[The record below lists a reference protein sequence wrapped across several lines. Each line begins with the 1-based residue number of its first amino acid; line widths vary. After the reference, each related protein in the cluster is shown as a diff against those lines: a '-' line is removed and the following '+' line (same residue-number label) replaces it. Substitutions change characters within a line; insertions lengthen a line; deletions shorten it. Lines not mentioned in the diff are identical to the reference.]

1 MMYRLKCMVIVEIW
15 ANKTKMKVANLYNPC
30 QKLTKV
36 MLEGIWERGNGKVII
51 CGDFNAHSSLWGST
65 RTDENGKIIEEYM
78 DEHNLVC
85 LNDGRGTRFD
95 VGRGT
100 ESAIDLTIVSEQI
113 AGSSQWEVFND
124 NSMGSDHYPIWTKM
138 SDQSV
143 QLEGNWFPRWKM
155 KEVNWEHYSMVAS
168 GKLMG
173 IMSNLGD
180 DVEELNSM
188 ITGILYESAEET
200 IGKSTGMKKMVPWW
214 SEGCKEAIKARNKAF
229 KVIKLNH
236 TFNKLI
242 EYKKA
247 QAKAKRVI
255 CEAKRKYWRDFCS
268 NIGSEIKVSEVWG
281 MIRKMG
287 GNRRDF
293 ALPVIRGND
302 IEAVTNAEKAEV
314 LDRAFVKVHSKQNL
328 SSEELRWK
336 AKVIEEN
343 RGILGRKVTNE
354 CAIDTN
360 FSLFELKRALI
371 GVKSTSPGKDEVCY
385 KMIEQL
391 SDVAKS
397 VVLILYNKIW
407 EQGKL
412 PGIWKHSAVIPI
424 GKPGKDKTEVKS
436 YRPIALTSNLCKIME
451 KMITIRLGYVIEKRG
466 MLSPHQSGF
475 RNGRPNYL
483 SRK

>member
-1 MMYRLKCMVIVEIW
+1 
-15 ANKTKMKVANLYNPC
+15 
-30 QKLTKV
+30 
-36 MLEGIWERGNGKVII
+36 
-51 CGDFNAHSSLWGST
+51 
-65 RTDENGKIIEEYM
+65 M
-78 DEHNLVC
+78 DVHNLVC
-85 LNDGRGTRFD
+85 LNDGRGTRLD
-95 VGRGT
+95 IGRGT

-113 AGSSQWEVFND
+113 PGRSQWEVFSD
-124 NSMGSDHYPIWTKM
+124 NSLGSDHYPIWTKM

-173 IMSNLGD
+173 IMSYSGD

-200 IGKSTGMKKMVPWW
+200 IGKSTGMRKKKMVPWW
-214 SEGCKEAIKARNKAF
+214 SEVCKEAVKARNKAF
-229 KVIKLNH
+229 KVIKSNH

-287 GNRRDF
+287 GIRRDF

-314 LDRAFVKVHSKQNL
+314 LARAFVKVHSTQKL
-328 SSEELRWK
+328 SSEELMWRT
-336 AKVIEEN
+336 KVIEEN
-343 RGILGRKVTNE
+343 RGILGRKDTDEGV
-354 CAIDTN
+354 IDTN
-360 FSLFELKRALI
+360 FTLFELKRALI
-371 GVKSTSPGKDEVCY
+371 GVKSTSPGKDEVSY
-385 KMIEQL
+385 KMIEQI

-412 PGIWKHSAVIPI
+412 PKMWKHSVIVPI
-424 GKPGKDKTEVKS
+424 GKPDKDKTDVKS
-436 YRPIALTSNLCKIME
+436 YRPIALTSNLCKVME

-475 RNGRPNYL
+475 CNGRTTMDQL
-483 SRK
+483 FV